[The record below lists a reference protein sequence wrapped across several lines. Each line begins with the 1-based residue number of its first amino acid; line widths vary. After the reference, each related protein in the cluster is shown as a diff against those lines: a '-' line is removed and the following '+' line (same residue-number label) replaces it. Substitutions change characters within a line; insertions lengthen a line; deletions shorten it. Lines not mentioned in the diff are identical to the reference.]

1 MRLAFSAALDG
12 VIRWGMHVARGMI
25 MCNSMIAAFLTA
37 GRLWVV
43 KTGEC
48 LFKISPA
55 SSASLTHLDVAHDM
69 STIIVADAHAAV
81 YVTNLTSCAS
91 MSPPP
96 LLPHD
101 VPASTSLIQ
110 RITAMS
116 LHLSG
121 KSATGAH
128 TAATLRIL
136 PYSEAAVCCMRFFS
150 NILSQFEAPRG

>member
-1 MRLAFSAALDG
+1 MRHACSALNEHVQFHDCRVPDGRQVVGCQNRRMLVQDFTWFLCILDAFGCCPRHEHNYCRRRTRCSVRHQSHQLRLNA
-12 VIRWGMHVARGMI
+12 
-25 MCNSMIAAFLTA
+25 TA
-37 GRLWVV
+37 
-43 KTGEC
+43 
-48 LFKISPA
+48 
-55 SSASLTHLDVAHDM
+55 
-69 STIIVADAHAAV
+69 
-81 YVTNLTSCAS
+81 
-91 MSPPP
+91 P

-136 PYSEAAVCCMRFFS
+136 PCSEAAVCCMRFFS
-150 NILSQFEAPRG
+150 NILWQFEAPRG

>member
-55 SSASLTHLDVAHDM
+55 SSASLP
-69 STIIVADAHAAV
+69 SEGAAV
-81 YVTNLTSCAS
+81 SVAKSSPLQIAREFGARCGFGGKRGWLTC
-91 MSPPP
+91 
-96 LLPHD
+96 HF
-101 VPASTSLIQ
+101 Q
-110 RITAMS
+110 R
-116 LHLSG
+116 
-121 KSATGAH
+121 
-128 TAATLRIL
+128 
-136 PYSEAAVCCMRFFS
+136 
-150 NILSQFEAPRG
+150 